1 MIVTYVMFLLGF
13 IVLMFIF
20 YTVEVQKM
28 IQDTIYK
35 IWEKDKQKMIRRG

>member
-1 MIVTYVMFLLGF
+1 MIVTYLMFLLGF

-35 IWEKDKQKMIRRG
+35 IVEKDKQKMKRRG

>member
-35 IWEKDKQKMIRRG
+35 ILEKDKQKMVRRG

>member
-20 YTVEVQKM
+20 YTVEVQKI

-35 IWEKDKQKMIRRG
+35 IWGKDKQKMIRRG